1 MIRLTDDM
9 KQMIA
14 HNLCYVATVD
24 DEGNPDIGPKM
35 SVGVLDDTHLF
46 FYERT
51 ARQTLRNM
59 RANGKLVIAV
69 ANLESKK
76 GYRFFGTLSLHH
88 GDQIYADALDFA
100 DKHGLKHPACVP
112 VLAVRRVDV
121 LDAGP
126 KAGTTIAQD

>member
-1 MIRLTDDM
+1 MITLTDDM
-9 KQMIA
+9 KKMIA
-14 HNLCYVATVD
+14 HNLAYVATVD

-69 ANLESKK
+69 ANRATKK
-76 GYRFFGTLSLHH
+76 GYRFFGTLRLHKD
-88 GDQIYADALDFA
+88 DQIYADAIDFA
-100 DKHGLKHPACVP
+100 DKHGLKHPAVVP
-112 VLAVRRVDV
+112 VLAVRRVDL

>member
-1 MIRLTDDM
+1 MIRLTEDM

-14 HNLCYVATVD
+14 NNLAYVATVD
-24 DEGNPDIGPKM
+24 NDGNPDIGPKM

-76 GYRFFGTLSLHH
+76 GYRFFGTLNLHK
-88 GDQIYADALDFA
+88 DDEIYADAITFA
-100 DKHGLKHPACVP
+100 DEHGLKHPAVVP
-112 VLAVRRVDV
+112 VLAVRRVDL

-126 KAGTTIAQD
+126 KAGTTIACD